1 MFQYD
6 PRFSRQLHEER
17 VVGPDY
23 AHLAPS
29 GEDSR
34 TGTAE
39 HAGMARIRRQVE
51 AGVRDLR
58 ERGLFTLADDLQL
71 WMEQRWAEVDVPSE
85 LAG

>member
-34 TGTAE
+34 HRHG
-39 HAGMARIRRQVE
+39 GARRHGQDP
-51 AGVRDLR
+51 APG
-58 ERGLFTLADDLQL
+58 GSGC
-71 WMEQRWAEVDVPSE
+71 P
-85 LAG
+85 